1 MKRILLT
8 LNRGLKRI
16 LGKNERQLE
25 NSIGNAIEIDSN
37 AIKQTKMR
45 MKNGRTAGPRDIP
58 IVAVKVTG
66 NVYHIL
72 E

>member
-1 MKRILLT
+1 
-8 LNRGLKRI
+8 

-45 MKNGRTAGPRDIP
+45 MKNGRAAGPRDIT
-58 IVAVKVTG
+58 IVAVKS
-66 NVYHIL
+66 YWKCL
-72 E
+72 PYY